1 MRARPGEVGGKHIL
15 VNGYR
20 NALAASPHF
29 RDEVRDL
36 GLVCVAK
43 LSEVLAISG
52 SPGAWGAAGGQP
64 GRKEIF
70 DFRDWAVQARGRGG
84 QRKVEAQGTVLVLE
98 FFGAAC

>member
-36 GLVCVAK
+36 GVCVCVAK
-43 LSEVLAISG
+43 LSEVL
-52 SPGAWGAAGGQP
+52 
-64 GRKEIF
+64 
-70 DFRDWAVQARGRGG
+70 RD
-84 QRKVEAQGTVLVLE
+84 
-98 FFGAAC
+98 